1 VPHLDV
7 YASESDL
14 AGREEA
20 LIGGLTEAVV
30 AVYGE
35 WARPAVVVRLIGLP
49 AGRWGIG
56 GHVVAEPAPGVT
68 FGINEKALARPDA
81 ATILAGLAAGVTDA
95 IAGVVGERV
104 RDGVTIDFVAQ
115 ADERFAAGGAITG
128 QARPND

>member
-7 YASESDL
+7 YALEADL

-35 WARPAVVVRLIGLP
+35 WARESVVVRLIGLP
-49 AGRWGIG
+49 PGRWGIG
-56 GHVVAEPAPGVT
+56 GQPAANPAPSVA

-81 ATILAGLAAGVTDA
+81 ATILAGLAATVTDA
-95 IAGVVGERV
+95 IAAVVGEQV
-104 RDGVTIDFVAQ
+104 RAGVTIEFTAQ
-115 ADERFAAGGAITG
+115 AEARLAVGGVI
-128 QARPND
+128 R